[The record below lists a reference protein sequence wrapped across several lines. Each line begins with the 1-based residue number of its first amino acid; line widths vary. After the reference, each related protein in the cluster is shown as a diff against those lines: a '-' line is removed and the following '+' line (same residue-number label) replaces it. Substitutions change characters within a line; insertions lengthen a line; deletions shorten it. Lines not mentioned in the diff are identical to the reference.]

1 MKMKHGVANDLTP
14 DRISPH
20 LVPCKHCKLLKCVT
34 AEFICEY
41 FITQRWTDY
50 YNRYIVDGEG
60 NKVADNNEI
69 RRFLYRQFLYVT
81 SWAPLLRGVRN
92 KLPACAT
99 MMIRYAY
106 PSEGG
111 VYVGFRNENGN
122 ESVAAVNAQEEDVST
137 HHWERDGTAWIL
149 RSDDDGSVD
158 ATIIPGE
165 EMWMPGDP
173 M

>member
-1 MKMKHGVANDLTP
+1 MKLSVADPSKKKL
-14 DRISPH
+14 SPH
-20 LVPCKHCKLLKCVT
+20 LTPCKHCFRVNCVT

-41 FITQRWTDY
+41 LVTQRWKEY
-50 YNRYIVDGEG
+50 YEKYIVDEDGVRTAG
-60 NKVADNNEI
+60 NNEI

-106 PSEGG
+106 PDPGG

-122 ESVAAVNAQEEDVST
+122 EDVAAVNAQEEEVKT
-137 HHWERDGTAWIL
+137 HHWERDGTGWIL
-149 RSDDDGSVD
+149 RSDDDHSVD

-165 EMWMPGDP
+165 EMWSPGDP